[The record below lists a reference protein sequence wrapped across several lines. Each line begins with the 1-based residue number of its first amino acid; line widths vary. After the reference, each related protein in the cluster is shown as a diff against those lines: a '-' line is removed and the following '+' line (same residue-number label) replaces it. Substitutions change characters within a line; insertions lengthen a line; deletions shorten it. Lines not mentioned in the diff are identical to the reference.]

1 VSSYPPPDAPDT
13 VTCIYEQL
21 LTWTADAAAVSSEPR
36 PREDADADGTGLAP
50 ASVTDDAE
58 IQIVSSAEPRSD
70 EIDEPGKHED
80 GPVCSTDPDLS
91 SDDVSPCDQ
100 RLDANRPVPEELLDA
115 DTANEPECAD
125 EPVAEEIQ
133 DAEPTDKADEELR
146 DAEPVDEADEEL
158 RDAEPVDEADEELR
172 DAEPVDEAEEEIRD
186 AKPTDEAHEEIR
198 DAEPTDEAEE
208 EIRDA
213 DTQPVDSAEP
223 QHSAADIADEML
235 RAADADEPLADDDV
249 PVSSEPGDPGDADN
263 DGELVATAEPVSDA
277 IDERSRLEDQTADDV
292 SPYAA
297 ADQPSDADRPE
308 DVRDADSQ
316 IFAGTEPTSD
326 VMAENQTACIA
337 EPCTDDASTYSAD
350 DQLCDADQ
358 PGDMSAYS
366 TADPVCYAGQPEEV
380 RDADSQIIASTE
392 PTSDVMDEA
401 HTACI
406 AEPSTDDVSAYS
418 TADQPCDADQPE
430 ELRHA
435 DVQPVVGTENV
446 SPYAA
451 ADQPC
456 DADDIPDDVR
466 CGSSAE
472 HRQDGTEPVAAGVD
486 EDRTD
491 DVSAYATADQP
502 EDVDG
507 LETADSGDDA
517 IYRIECSRYKI
528 NKPHVCPLS
537 ISQFFIHKFVRIYH
551 LIIENA

>member
-13 VTCIYEQL
+13 VTCINEQL

-36 PREDADADGTGLAP
+36 PREDADADGSGLAP

-80 GPVCSTDPDLS
+80 ETVCSTDPDLS

-115 DTANEPECAD
+115 DTADEPDRAD
-125 EPVAEEIQ
+125 EPVAEEIR
-133 DAEPTDKADEELR
+133 DAEPT
-146 DAEPVDEADEEL
+146 DEADEEL
-158 RDAEPVDEADEELR
+158 RDAEPTDEADEELR
-172 DAEPVDEAEEEIRD
+172 DAEPVDEAE
-186 AKPTDEAHEEIR
+186 EEIR

-249 PVSSEPGDPGDADN
+249 PVSSEPGDPGDADD

-277 IDERSRLEDQTADDV
+277 IDEPSRLEDQTADDV

-316 IFAGTEPTSD
+316 IFAGAEPTSD

-337 EPCTDDASTYSAD
+337 EPSTDDASTYSAD

-466 CGSSAE
+466 CGSSVE

-517 IYRIECSRYKI
+517 IYRIECCRYNI
-528 NKPHVCPLS
+528 NKPDVCPLS
-537 ISQFFIHKFVRIYH
+537 ISQFFIPKFVRIYQK